1 MRIDFGA
8 KFHNSIPNCSAVAQA
23 SIFGAPVIAFF
34 SRKKALKSVFCIVQY
49 RAHHH
54 LHQQKI
60 KHKLFHNTTVCTH
73 PHLPWFAYKNNNT
86 RDKLQQKKKLYQ
98 KCRISVQFS
107 LQLSCHHQLQKRLPR
122 GPPWHGSNPIVK
134 MV

>member
-34 SRKKALKSVFCIVQY
+34 SRKKALKSVFCVQY

-60 KHKLFHNTTVCTH
+60 KHILFHNTTVCTH
-73 PHLPWFAYKNNNT
+73 PHPPWFAYKNNNT
-86 RDKLQQKKKLYQ
+86 REKLQQK
-98 KCRISVQFS
+98 
-107 LQLSCHHQLQKRLPR
+107 
-122 GPPWHGSNPIVK
+122 
-134 MV
+134 